1 MKLTREEASR
11 MARDAYA
18 ESKSYFDA
26 SIRAKIEAD
35 MRQFQGLHPVGS
47 KYIND
52 TYRGRSRLFRPKTRA
67 MVRKNEAIA
76 AEALFSTAD
85 VVTVR
90 PFDDADEVAKL
101 AGDIIQ
107 PILQHRLQNTIPWF
121 LLSIGAYQ
129 DAQVTGVVISHQY
142 WRMDKKKNID
152 TPVCKLVPVENFR
165 VAPGAEWDDPIATSP
180 YLIHEIPM
188 FVGRI
193 KQRMAKEGET
203 LDGDEKKWIYYS
215 DAELNSAV
223 TSSSDSTRLTRE
235 GGRMDSKEQ
244 PSAVHDF
251 TTVWVRRVIIELDG
265 DDYEFYTLGSDQKLL
280 SEPRLLSEICPYG
293 RPYVMGMSALEAHK
307 TYSDGPVHMI
317 RDVQAESNEIANQR
331 IDNIKFAMN
340 KRYFV
345 ARTRQVD
352 LRSLTR
358 NVPSSVTMMND
369 PEKDVKIVETQDVT
383 ASAYAEQDRLNV
395 EMDDLSGTFSGSSV
409 QSNRKLNETVGGMN
423 ILTSNANQVAGYQ
436 LRTFVE
442 TWIEPVLNQLVEMI
456 KLYED
461 DQSLLRLSP
470 EGRAYLDK
478 GGNVDKLF
486 SNSVRVKVNV
496 GMGATNPQDQ
506 VSNFMSGISALRA
519 ALADDVLTKYGLDA
533 QEVIKE
539 VFGKLGYSNGAR
551 FFHNESEQDPRIAQ
565 MQQQVQAL
573 QSALDSKH
581 PPELLRGMVDKLA
594 AETMAIKSKDVDQ
607 RVSAVYSAIQAGQV
621 IAAVPDVAP
630 VADSVLQSAG
640 FTPGDGEDINLPQP
654 VGPAPGS
661 TIDNVSNKRTG
672 IGFEQGGNTH
682 PETPAPIPQPT
693 GPDAGMKAGIE
704 TPRVDG
710 VQE

>member
-1 MKLTREEASR
+1 MSLTREQASQ

-18 ESKSYFDA
+18 ESKNYFDA

-35 MRQFQGLHPVGS
+35 MRQFQGLHPTGS

-52 TYRGRSRLFRPKTRA
+52 AYRGRSRLFRPKPRA

-76 AEALFSTAD
+76 AEALFSTSD

-90 PFDDADEVAKL
+90 PFDDADDVAKL

-107 PILQHRLQNTIPWF
+107 PILQHRLQNTVPWF

-142 WRMDKKKNID
+142 WRVDAKKGID

-165 VAPGAEWDDPIATSP
+165 IAPGAEWDDPIATSP

-188 FVGRI
+188 FIGRI
-193 KQRMAKEGET
+193 KQRMAKDGEST
-203 LDGDEKKWIYYS
+203 DGQSKKWIRYD
-215 DAELNSAV
+215 DAQLKAAMTSA
-223 TSSSDSTRLTRE
+223 SDSTRLVRE

-251 TTVWVRRVIIELDG
+251 TTVWVRRVIMEVDG
-265 DDYEFYTLGSDQKLL
+265 EDYEFYTLGEDQKLL

-293 RPYVMGMSALEAHK
+293 RPYVMGMAALEAHK

-317 RDVQAESNEIANQR
+317 RDLTAEANEIANQR
-331 IDNIKFAMN
+331 IDNVKFAMN

-345 ARTRQVD
+345 ARARQVD

-358 NVPSSVTMMND
+358 NVPSSVTMMQD
-369 PEKDVKIVETQDVT
+369 VEKDVKIVETQDVT
-383 ASAYAEQDRLNV
+383 ASSYTEQERLNI

-409 QSNRKLNETVGGMN
+409 QNNRKLNETVGGMN

-436 LRTFVE
+436 LRTFTE
-442 TWIEPVLNQLVEMI
+442 TWIEPVLNQMVEMI
-456 KLYED
+456 KIYETD
-461 DQSLLRLSP
+461 PSILRLSP
-470 EGRAYLDK
+470 EGRAYLDA
-478 GGNVDKLF
+478 GGDIEQLF
-486 SNSVRVKVNV
+486 NNSVRVKVNV

-551 FFHNESEQDPRIAQ
+551 FFHNEDEQDPRIAQ
-565 MQQQVQAL
+565 MQEQMQQL
-573 QSALDSKH
+573 QSALDAKH
-581 PPELLRGMVDKLA
+581 PPELLNAMVDKLV
-594 AETMAIKSKDVDQ
+594 AETLAVKSKDVDQ

-640 FTPGDGEDINLPQP
+640 FQPGNGPDPNLPQLTE
-654 VGPAPGS
+654 PAEGS
-661 TIDNVSNKRTG
+661 TVDSVTNRRTG
-672 IGFEQGGNTH
+672 VGFEQGGNTN
-682 PETPAPIPQPT
+682 PAEPMPVPQPQ
-693 GPDAGMKAGIE
+693 GPDAGMQAGIE